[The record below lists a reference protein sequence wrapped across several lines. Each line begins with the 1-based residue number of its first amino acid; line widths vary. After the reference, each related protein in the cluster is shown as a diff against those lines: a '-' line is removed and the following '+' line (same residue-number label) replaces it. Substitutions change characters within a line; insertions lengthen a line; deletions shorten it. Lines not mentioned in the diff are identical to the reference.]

1 AIEGKIQNL
10 KVIDMGNFYRASFY
24 VDYTNAN
31 TDHNINIKST
41 AGGHIYLD
49 NLVVA
54 HEDYAPLAT
63 NGTYNSVGAGD
74 VDISIDLKGKDLSS
88 IAIKGGA
95 TLTAGT
101 DYVVGVDKVT
111 IKASQFAN
119 LPQQIVY
126 VLTTTGGSA
135 EFTVSQVDNRKEI
148 TDITSTFAFEKNYD
162 GTMVVSTTGA
172 EFTLVG
178 IDAGHDVK
186 FSGSFVYASK
196 NAGVVEVALTNVV
209 LSGAN
214 AGEYKVKESYAFI
227 GKINKIQL
235 AIGDPVV
242 TKVKAYDGAVT
253 ANATAGA
260 LTGVVEQ
267 EVVTVT
273 ATAVYNSKNVV
284 DANKITVS
292 YIIDGADKD
301 NYIAPI
307 STEVTEGVSIT
318 KIQLSLENEVVTKTK
333 VYDGN
338 VTASIVKGA
347 LKGIL
352 GSEKVTIEAVATYNS
367 KDVASANKISI
378 AYTLGGEDKGNYL
391 VPSNREISE
400 GIAITAK
407 SITVT
412 AEAKSVES
420 GKEDPIL
427 TYKVSGLVGSDAL
440 TGALAREAGTKA
452 GEYNIT
458 LGTLK
463 AGSNYAI
470 TFVGAKLT
478 VTEVAPTGCCAVV
491 FDTNS
496 AVGMTLIMLVCI
508 AVVLALILIKK
519 KIN

>member
-1 AIEGKIQNL
+1 
-10 KVIDMGNFYRASFY
+10 
-24 VDYTNAN
+24 
-31 TDHNINIKST
+31 
-41 AGGHIYLD
+41 
-49 NLVVA
+49 
-54 HEDYAPLAT
+54 
-63 NGTYNSVGAGD
+63 
-74 VDISIDLKGKDLSS
+74 
-88 IAIKGGA
+88 
-95 TLTAGT
+95 
-101 DYVVGVDKVT
+101 
-111 IKASQFAN
+111 
-119 LPQQIVY
+119 
-126 VLTTTGGSA
+126 
-135 EFTVSQVDNRKEI
+135 
-148 TDITSTFAFEKNYD
+148 
-162 GTMVVSTTGA
+162 
-172 EFTLVG
+172 
-178 IDAGHDVK
+178 
-186 FSGSFVYASK
+186 FVYASK

-267 EVVTVT
+267 E
-273 ATAVYNSKNVV
+273 V

-508 AVVLALILIKK
+508 AVVLALILRKK